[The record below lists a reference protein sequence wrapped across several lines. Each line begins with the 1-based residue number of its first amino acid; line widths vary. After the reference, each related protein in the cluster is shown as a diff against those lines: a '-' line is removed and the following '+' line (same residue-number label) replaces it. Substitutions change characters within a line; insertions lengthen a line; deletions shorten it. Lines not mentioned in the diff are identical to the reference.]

1 MSTFAS
7 LNGYGSL
14 PLQAEQDWAFF
25 DADFAISAET
35 LAQVQA
41 LTPDAAA
48 QLWTRHVSVHA
59 DEIYPM
65 QLREGHR
72 LQPTVS
78 GLDWQTEFDAVSSED
93 QAQAGRV
100 ARFLSSHFHA
110 AEAAPVF
117 FLASRTLAYALTP
130 AALAACWSCLL
141 AISDEGPLLYQPA
154 TARFLWCRPQE
165 ALAGGEDG
173 RAPSP

>member
-1 MSTFAS
+1 M
-7 LNGYGSL
+7 NGYGSL
-14 PLQAEQDWAFF
+14 PLQAERDWAFF

-48 QLWTRHVSVHA
+48 QLRTRHVSVHA

-117 FLASRTLAYALTP
+117 FMASRTLAYALTP
-130 AALAACWSCLL
+130 AALAACLSCLL
-141 AISDEGPLLYQPA
+141 TISDEGPLLYQPA

>member
-1 MSTFAS
+1 MSTFAF

-14 PLQAEQDWAFF
+14 PLQAERDWAFF

-59 DEIYPM
+59 DAIHPM

-78 GLDWQTEFDAVSSED
+78 GQD
-93 QAQAGRV
+93 
-100 ARFLSSHFHA
+100 
-110 AEAAPVF
+110 
-117 FLASRTLAYALTP
+117 
-130 AALAACWSCLL
+130 
-141 AISDEGPLLYQPA
+141 
-154 TARFLWCRPQE
+154 
-165 ALAGGEDG
+165 
-173 RAPSP
+173 